1 VSVKLAAMGR
11 HQLVESSGVAGTCT
25 RQALGLGNKVGR
37 RGHGAFW
44 RNRQQSLRSRPA
56 GKRLK

>member
-1 VSVKLAAMGR
+1 VKLAAMGR

-25 RQALGLGNKVGR
+25 RQALGFGNKVGR

-44 RNRQQSLRSRPA
+44 RTHLQLTA
-56 GKRLK
+56 IAA